1 MDADE
6 FRALARS
13 GCAAGNIGGT
23 FWSAGSRR
31 VTARV
36 DCSGLCVFCT
46 RGRLRPV
53 GAGLEQ
59 RYYVLESDGYDQGN
73 GAGPAQILDY
83 PEPAHF
89 TTLAPVV
96 RCRKLTMTRAGKF
109 APRKMAPA
117 TQADENRKYY
127 FRVESSRRSRAVQ
140 EKNKILSWEDTREI
154 IHAHDGSRTYRDVDR
169 FCCRHSGICCEP
181 GPDVLSGCRFLRW
194 QGVLQLSRQDP
205 EA

>member
-31 VTARV
+31 VTAGV

-109 APRKMAPA
+109 SPRKMAPA
-117 TQADENRKYY
+117 TQ
-127 FRVESSRRSRAVQ
+127 SRRESQVSFPSRGVASFTRGSGKEQ
-140 EKNKILSWEDTREI
+140 DTFVGG
-154 IHAHDGSRTYRDVDR
+154 H
-169 FCCRHSGICCEP
+169 
-181 GPDVLSGCRFLRW
+181 
-194 QGVLQLSRQDP
+194 QGDYP
-205 EA
+205 CA